1 MLNFSS
7 IRGCSQLAF
16 DNCRVRF
23 LLKHPSIS
31 RHIFLRRAMEW
42 TPTPIRR
49 WQKELHHIVFVPPD
63 SSRQRANIQ
72 AWGKSSLHF
81 FHARLLETP
90 HLMRTLSLSA
100 FFASKTT
107 FHSGFFA
114 FLLAVSAA
122 PHAAEEPASAQI
134 TVGRGAQYPLCQD
147 YAEQLRQH
155 RVTSGRYCGVAI
167 PLENPDYRL
176 PQWEPLNPAEHMQIV
191 REIYYWRNLNS
202 SRDHELYPQQ
212 MRDLTV
218 IVPELFDLYLPR
230 VESQLQALIAN
241 DELELFIG
249 RFDVD
254 FDGEIESVYR
264 MTTIG
269 RDRGAISPTETTD
282 ENIIVSSSCQE
293 FGLPGASSRYVHYV
307 APEELPPRQAQL
319 LVATYRLE
327 VREFFYWKSRIYWAS
342 NTGRAILEPHAL
354 DFDDARQVCGISIR
368 R

>member
-1 MLNFSS
+1 
-7 IRGCSQLAF
+7 
-16 DNCRVRF
+16 
-23 LLKHPSIS
+23 
-31 RHIFLRRAMEW
+31 
-42 TPTPIRR
+42 
-49 WQKELHHIVFVPPD
+49 
-63 SSRQRANIQ
+63 
-72 AWGKSSLHF
+72 
-81 FHARLLETP
+81 
-90 HLMRTLSLSA
+90 MRTFSVSA
-100 FFASKTT
+100 SFASKTIRR
-107 FHSGFFA
+107 FGQFALSLAISGA
-114 FLLAVSAA
+114 L
-122 PHAAEEPASAQI
+122 HAAEEPASPQI
-134 TVGRGAQYPLCQD
+134 TVSRGAQYPLCQD

-167 PLENPDYRL
+167 PLENSDYRL
-176 PQWEPLNPAEHMQIV
+176 PEWEPLNPAEHLQIV

-230 VESQLQALIAN
+230 VESQLQALITSGQ
-241 DELELFIG
+241 LELFIG

-269 RDRGAISPTETTD
+269 RERAAISPTESTD

-319 LVATYRLE
+319 LMETSRLA
-327 VREFFYWKSRIYWAS
+327 VREFFYWKNRIYWAHQ
-342 NTGRAILEPHAL
+342 NGRSILEPHAL
-354 DFDDARQVCGISIR
+354 DFDDARPVCGISIR